1 MKFDKVTVL
10 FLAIGTALAGWAFC
24 NGSPGRCGLTQA
36 RDIIPMSIGAGG
48 EATAP
53 EWALPGLDGKT
64 VQLSD
69 FKGKVVVLNFWA
81 TWCPPCRREI
91 PDLVALHNKYADQGV
106 VVIGVSLDEG
116 GAAVVKSFATK
127 SGIHYPLVMGDP
139 QTAQAYGGISAIPT
153 TFIIS
158 RDGKLAG
165 SIEGGASL
173 AGFEAAIK
181 PAL

>member
-1 MKFDKVTVL
+1 MKLDKVTVL
-10 FLAIGTALAGWAFC
+10 FLAIGIAFAGWAFC
-24 NGSPGRCGLTQA
+24 NSTSGGCGLSQP
-36 RDIIPMSIGAGG
+36 RDIIPMSSGAGG
-48 EATAP
+48 ESAAP
-53 EWALPGLDGKT
+53 DWALSGLDGRT
-64 VQLSD
+64 VKLSD

-106 VVIGVSLDEG
+106 VVIGFSLDEG
-116 GAAVVKSFATK
+116 GVAGVQSFATK
-127 SGIHYPLVMGDP
+127 SGINYPLVMGDQ
-139 QTAQAYGGISAIPT
+139 QTAQAYGGISSIPT
-153 TFIIS
+153 TFIIG

-165 SIEGGASL
+165 NIKGGASL

>member
-1 MKFDKVTVL
+1 MKLDKVTVL
-10 FLAIGTALAGWAFC
+10 FLAVGIAFAGWAFC
-24 NGSPGRCGLTQA
+24 NSTSGRCGLFQP
-36 RDIIPMSIGAGG
+36 RGIIPMSRAGG
-48 EATAP
+48 ESAAP
-53 EWALPGLDGKT
+53 EWVLSGLDGKT

-91 PDLVALHNKYADQGV
+91 PDLVALHTKYADQGV

-116 GAAVVKSFATK
+116 GAAGVQSFATK
-127 SGIHYPLVMGDP
+127 SGIHYPLVMGDQ
-139 QTAQAYGGISAIPT
+139 QTAQAYGGISSIPT
-153 TFIIS
+153 TFIIG
-158 RDGKLAG
+158 RDGRLAG
-165 SIEGGASL
+165 SIEGGATL